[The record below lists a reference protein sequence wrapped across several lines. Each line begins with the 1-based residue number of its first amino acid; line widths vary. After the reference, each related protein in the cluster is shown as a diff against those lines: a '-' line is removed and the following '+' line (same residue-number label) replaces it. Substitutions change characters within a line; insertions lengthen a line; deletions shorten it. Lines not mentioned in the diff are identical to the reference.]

1 MKTHVTDE
9 EPVPATARQPAHDE
23 TTPAEQ
29 RWPEHKD
36 SGGGRSMLIVGVVL
50 AFVGLGALVGG
61 ARALMAY
68 QDRDSAGYY
77 STGAE
82 SFATD
87 SYAMS
92 SPPDFTGMGPDVLYA
107 RDLLGSIRISGE
119 NTASGDSLFIG
130 IGPADEVA
138 AYLADVGHDEVSDI
152 ELSPFSAEYSAQPG
166 GAPAEEPTSQTF
178 WTESVSGTGTQT
190 LTAEV
195 PAGEWSVVVMNAD
208 GSAGV
213 GADLSV
219 GATLPIIGW
228 VAFSA
233 LVIGGVLFLAGIA
246 LVLLGLRKGA

>member
-9 EPVPATARQPAHDE
+9 EPVSATARQPAHDE

-50 AFVGLGALVGG
+50 AF
-61 ARALMAY
+61 
-68 QDRDSAGYY
+68 
-77 STGAE
+77 
-82 SFATD
+82 
-87 SYAMS
+87 
-92 SPPDFTGMGPDVLYA
+92 
-107 RDLLGSIRISGE
+107 
-119 NTASGDSLFIG
+119 
-130 IGPADEVA
+130 
-138 AYLADVGHDEVSDI
+138 
-152 ELSPFSAEYSAQPG
+152 
-166 GAPAEEPTSQTF
+166 EEPTSQTF

-190 LTAEV
+190 VTAEV

-219 GATLPIIGW
+219 GATLPIIGR
-228 VAFSA
+228 VAFNA

-246 LVLLGLRKGA
+246 LVLLGLRRGA